1 MVGICRFLMMHWLLV
16 LRIVVEIVVKISH
29 YPATILLLLAEAE
42 AVVTIMEAVVAL
54 VVIATFQR
62 NH

>member
-1 MVGICRFLMMHWLLV
+1 MAVQIF
-16 LRIVVEIVVKISH
+16 H